1 MAYKWKEEKFEGRLP
16 SLTCQWFNKSPSS
29 MDLIADVSDVSYQP
43 SILDVNTTIYIQIM
57 PVSAE
62 MEYIGMPIT
71 KFVGP
76 LELSP
81 ETEEQVR
88 DLLEAGKSTY
98 FVELKQVRLRDD
110 ERLKSSKVREALL
123 KVIRTKLMLYVKFEQ
138 SEKSELLK

>member
-1 MAYKWKEEKFEGRLP
+1 
-16 SLTCQWFNKSPSS
+16 

-123 KVIRTKLMLYVKFEQ
+123 KVVRTKLMLYVKFEQ